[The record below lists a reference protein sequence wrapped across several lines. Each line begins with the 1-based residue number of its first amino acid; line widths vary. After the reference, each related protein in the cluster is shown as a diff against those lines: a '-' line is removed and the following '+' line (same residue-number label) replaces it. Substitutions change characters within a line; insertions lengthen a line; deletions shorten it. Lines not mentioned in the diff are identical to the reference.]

1 MALLIAPAQ
10 RHLKLLRR
18 LDEPALV
25 TKFLGDSLLGVGFA
39 DDKGRYVDTHGQP
52 IQLPPVGSRRVATVF
67 ERDVGRPVIVHHRSL
82 LTDGLLMDAISSKP
96 GSQLRMLGQR
106 GDASPTGPTS
116 LLRDTAC

>member
-1 MALLIAPAQ
+1 
-10 RHLKLLRR
+10 
-18 LDEPALV
+18 
-25 TKFLGDSLLGVGFA
+25 
-39 DDKGRYVDTHGQP
+39 
-52 IQLPPVGSRRVATVF
+52 VGSRRVATVF

-116 LLRDTAC
+116 LLRDTACWQRTTSSGADSRNDCTQRGR